1 MSNNKLER
9 AIKLSSRIS
18 GSDDISFCNPDK
30 LRDQCYECKRFL
42 FHLRTEQNR
51 AKNVINTPEKYLHSY
66 FSDPVIDC
74 QGLMFRYFIDT
85 KKKENK

>member
-18 GSDDISFCNPDK
+18 GSNDISFCNPDK

-42 FHLRTEQNR
+42 FHLRTEQDSLNN
-51 AKNVINTPEKYLHSY
+51 ATNKQEKYLHSY